1 MSELDPRERELA
13 AALRNTL
20 EQAASRPDP
29 LLDAALA
36 ATRAQIAAKARKPQR
51 HPWMLAGGFALAASL
66 AALLVLPFGQAPSGN
81 NPARPQAV
89 ATSAAAMPDADL
101 QLLEDMDMLTALGS
115 ES

>member
-13 AALRNTL
+13 NAVRNTL

-36 ATRAQIAAKARKPQR
+36 ATRAQIAARSHMPRR
-51 HPWMLAGGFALAASL
+51 HPWMLAGGFALAATL
-66 AALLVLPFGQAPSGN
+66 AALLVLPFGQTPVNSQAHPPSL
-81 NPARPQAV
+81 
-89 ATSAAAMPDADL
+89 ATGTSAMPDADL